1 MIRITIRW
9 VEQTDL
15 VHMKIHLGKKN
26 IFDDLISKVSLKEI
40 KEFLDDSLKEDS
52 FFKDKI
58 SKESILSGDIS
69 EDDFQELCEYFDI
82 ESSTLIR

>member
-82 ESSTLIR
+82 ESSTLVR